1 MPQSFK
7 PTDFRDLLIRDLKAR
22 VAELEQALAEV
33 GPGERLV
40 PCIQL
45 ERERAR
51 EGGSPFPTRRASNNG
66 ETQTGPP
73 VQRRQR

>member
-1 MPQSFK
+1 MPHDFK
-7 PTDFRDLLIRDLKAR
+7 QTDFRDLLIRDLKAR

-51 EGGSPFPTRRASNNG
+51 EGGSPFPTRRTSNNG
-66 ETQTGPP
+66 EETNRPP